1 MEMKNFDPD
10 DFDPKD
16 FGTIATNE
24 SAIIF
29 GNDGVAR
36 FLFPRGP
43 DKQLLQ
49 NEAAIH
55 LLRTIHALQSKEIM
69 ERVDEEMDKMASE
82 LHRSKLN

>member
-1 MEMKNFDPD
+1 MEMK
-10 DFDPKD
+10 DFDPND
-16 FGTIATNE
+16 YDPEAFGTIAPNE

-36 FLFPRGP
+36 FLFPRGA
-43 DKQLLQ
+43 DKKLLQ

-69 ERVDEEMDKMASE
+69 ERVDEEMDNLATE
-82 LHRSKLN
+82 TYRSKLN